1 MDGITY
7 NEKISCI
14 SFVAELVHMA
24 LLSCEVQIKRGI
36 CEYKKGSAYSVLC
49 PQSWIRISYVAQPEW
64 FVAFRATHNMCSW
77 TSWPV
82 ERRRWRVRHRPII
95 PTACTIMWS
104 DLLHRAGKTRAD
116 YPDILW
122 TGNFGTACTIIW
134 PSTQGGKYRTR
145 ITSIFYILFLKRKE
159 STKKADLQWNW

>member
-1 MDGITY
+1 MDGITSI
-7 NEKISCI
+7 EKIGCI
-14 SFVAELVHMA
+14 SFVAELMHIA

-36 CEYKKGSAYSVLC
+36 WEYKKGWAYSVLC

-134 PSTQGGKYRTR
+134 PSTQGWKYRTR
-145 ITSIFYILFLKRKE
+145 ITSIFNILFLKRKE